1 MQAGR
6 RTLTRVSLLLLVVCI
21 ISLCLGLL
29 YTRRIHR
36 LEAEE
41 QALQGVFAQVAAGRP
56 PEREVLDQAVTRL
69 PELQG
74 ELYGGRLSKN
84 QGRCFFTAGLSG
96 FALLCLQVERFKS
109 WAHGRDKGG

>member
-1 MQAGR
+1 M
-6 RTLTRVSLLLLVVCI
+6 SLLLLAVCI

-109 WAHGRDKGG
+109 WAHGRDKDG